1 MSVRQRDGMG
11 MRRGL
16 LPVRRLSLAGA
27 LAAAL
32 LAFGWARPAT
42 GQARAQGSHAAA
54 IAAAK
59 AADSAAAPIPDLGT
73 LMQQVAAHQKELD
86 KIRENYT
93 YRSLTVNQY
102 LDGHGK
108 VTKTESEEDEVFFVR
123 GHEIERVVAK
133 NGKPLSGHDADKEQ
147 ERVTKAVEKAQQ
159 TPEGQPVHNG
169 GQTFSVSDMLSVME
183 VSHPRRVLYN
193 GRSTLEF
200 DVTGRRDAKA
210 HGLAEGAMKRVAGSI
225 WIDEKDRQVAH
236 LEIRFMDN
244 FRVGGGLLANIQKGS
259 EFHFEQALVNNEIW
273 LPTGAEGTID
283 ARLML
288 FKGLRQHFTEQDS
301 QYKRFQVETKEGK
314 SEVTLP

>member
-1 MSVRQRDGMG
+1 MSRDLRQGRQR
-11 MRRGL
+11 
-16 LPVRRLSLAGA
+16 S
-27 LAAAL
+27 LAAALTVTL
-32 LAFGWARPAT
+32 LAFGWARSAT
-42 GQARAQGSHAAA
+42 GQLQAHGPHVATAG
-54 IAAAK
+54 
-59 AADSAAAPIPDLGT
+59 AADNTVQAPIPDLRT
-73 LMQQVAAHQKELD
+73 LMQQVVAHQKELD

-123 GHEIERVVAK
+123 GHQIDRVVAK

-159 TPEGQPVHNG
+159 TPEGQPVNNG
-169 GQTFSVSDMLSVME
+169 GQTISVSNMLSVMD

-236 LEIRFMDN
+236 LEIRFIDN
-244 FRVGGGLLANIQKGS
+244 FRVGGGLLANIEKGS
-259 EFHFEQALVNNEIW
+259 EFHFDQALVNNEIW

-301 QYKRFQVETKEGK
+301 RYQRFHVETKEGK
-314 SEVTLP
+314 SEATLPQHGRSGGC

>member
-1 MSVRQRDGMG
+1 M
-11 MRRGL
+11 
-16 LPVRRLSLAGA
+16 AGA

-32 LAFGWARPAT
+32 LAVGWVQSAAA

-54 IAAAK
+54 IAAVK

>member
-1 MSVRQRDGMG
+1 MSVRLRDGIG
-11 MRRGL
+11 MRLGM

-32 LAFGWARPAT
+32 VGVGWVQSVA
-42 GQARAQGSHAAA
+42 GQARGTHA
-54 IAAAK
+54 AAAK
-59 AADSAAAPIPDLGT
+59 AADSATAAPIPDLGT

-159 TPEGQPVHNG
+159 TPEGQPTQKG

-259 EFHFEQALVNNEIW
+259 EFHFDQALVNNEIW

-288 FKGLRQHFTEQDS
+288 FKGLRQHFVEHDS
-301 QYKRFQVETKEGK
+301 EYKRFHVEAAPQSTVA
-314 SEVTLP
+314 SLPDRKQ